1 MRAAR
6 VRVLA
11 AGVTLALLA
20 GATAC
25 ASGGA
30 AAGTRSHDRNR
41 ISGDEL
47 RASMATNLYDAIHAL
62 RPQWLVKR
70 GSRSLTPEMEGDI
83 VVYQEITRLG
93 GPEILRG
100 ITVSDVQEAQ
110 FLSPGEA
117 TMRFGT
123 GHPHGAIVI
132 VMRSR

>member
-1 MRAAR
+1 MRAR
-6 VRVLA
+6 LRSLA

-47 RASMATNLYDAIHAL
+47 RGTTATNLYDAIHSL

-70 GSRSLTPEMEGDI
+70 GARSLTPGMEGDI
-83 VVYQEITRLG
+83 VVYQEVTRLG
-93 GPEILRG
+93 GPDILRSIAVG
-100 ITVSDVQEAQ
+100 DVQEAQ
-110 FLSPGEA
+110 FLSPSEA
-117 TMRFGT
+117 TMRYGT
-123 GHPHGAIVI
+123 GHPHGAIVV